1 MLIER
6 FRVCLSVMFYTAI
19 FCASACRPAPPP
31 QRELPDFAL
40 TAVTA
45 DGATRPLTRAD
56 LRGRIWAVDFVFT
69 RCGGPCPMLT
79 ANMSA
84 LRKRLPAGAG
94 LLSFTVD
101 PDHDKAPALAAYA
114 AKFSAGPEWLFV
126 TGPKPALT
134 ALVRDGFLLPVVED
148 AKAEP
153 GSRVTHSAKFVLLD
167 ADARV
172 RGWYDGDDAA
182 SLERLAADAARL

>member
-1 MLIER
+1 M
-6 FRVCLSVMFYTAI
+6 SVVFYTA
-19 FCASACRPAPPP
+19 FFSLGACRPAPPP

-40 TAVTA
+40 TATSA
-45 DGATRPLTRAD
+45 GGAPRPLTRAD
-56 LRGRIWAVDFVFT
+56 LRGRVWVADFVFT
-69 RCGGPCPMLT
+69 RCAGPCPLLT

-84 LRKRLPAGAG
+84 LRKRLPAGTG

-101 PDHDKAPALAAYA
+101 PDHDTPAVLAGYA
-114 AKFSAGPEWLFV
+114 RQFDAGPQWLFV

-148 AKAEP
+148 AKAAP

-167 ADARV
+167 AESRV
-172 RGWYDGDDAA
+172 RGWYDGDDYEA
-182 SLERLAADAARL
+182 LDRLVADARRL